1 MRLVKNANHFTVCF
15 DQSLN
20 HIFNRKQLDT
30 YTLYYVIASRVQR
43 ACIGSSYMGYGDAE
57 IGLKKLKNTLH
68 ELD

>member
-30 YTLYYVIASRVQR
+30 YILYYVIASRV
-43 ACIGSSYMGYGDAE
+43 
-57 IGLKKLKNTLH
+57 
-68 ELD
+68 